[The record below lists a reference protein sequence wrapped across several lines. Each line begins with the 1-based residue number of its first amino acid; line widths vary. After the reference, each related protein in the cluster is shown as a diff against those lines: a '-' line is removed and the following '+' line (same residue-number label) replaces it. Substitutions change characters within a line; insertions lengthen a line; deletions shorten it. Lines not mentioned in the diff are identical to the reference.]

1 MFIQEIAETINWS
14 GDDAIEIAK
23 LVFVS
28 NSMNSLLAIQTEPF
42 LSEDE
47 LKILADQLADA
58 EKAIDLL
65 ELVGNNQSAI
75 A

>member
-1 MFIQEIAETINWS
+1 MSIQEIGKAIDWS

-28 NSMNSLLAIQTEPF
+28 QSMDGLLAIQTEPF
-42 LSEDE
+42 LSNEE
-47 LKILADQLADA
+47 LRSYADQLLA
-58 EKAIDLL
+58 EEAIDLL
-65 ELVGNNQSAI
+65 TLCGTRQAMI